1 MAYTRYT
8 TVQGDRWDTVA
19 FKAYGD
25 ATLYSEIVEANPT
38 VPKDAVIPSG
48 IVLNIPIRENSV
60 SKKSVLPPWK
70 Q

>member
-8 TVQGDRWDTVA
+8 TVQGDRWDTVS

-25 ATLYSEIVEANPT
+25 ATLYSGIVEANPT

-48 IVLNIPIRENSV
+48 IVLNIPIIDKPTV
-60 SKKSVLPPWK
+60 DISVLPPWK